1 MDPVA
6 NTMAQPLALQHSM
19 MATFILPV
27 ARALRLHGID
37 PLEVMEELGI
47 DAAKV
52 ANPDWRIPHTSFNDL
67 MARSVELSGDEAFG
81 LLAAE
86 QLLPQ
91 VLHGLGLAWLASD
104 TVFDGLQRLVRFGK
118 LVSTTLDMQLVE
130 DGELV
135 HMDLGRNVE
144 VDHFAYASRDYA
156 VGMVTRMSQMTLGE
170 FLAPV
175 AIAIERPAPREP
187 ERWEYMLSS
196 RVIFASASTR
206 ITWSRADIMEP
217 LVTGDPVLAR
227 VNDEQTQGYLDSFL
241 AQTTSREVVDKIVEK
256 LPDGPPNQQQIA
268 DSLHV
273 SNRTL
278 QRKLKDEGTSFMDLL
293 QDTRLQLARKYL
305 RQPSRSVVE
314 TSYLLGFS
322 EPSTFSRA
330 FKRWTGMAPADFR
343 DHPPES

>member
-1 MDPVA
+1 M
-6 NTMAQPLALQHSM
+6 TKPLALEHSM

-27 ARALRLHGID
+27 ARALRLRGID
-37 PLEVMEELGI
+37 ALDVMEDIGI
-47 DAAKV
+47 DAAKA
-52 ANPDWRIPHTSFNDL
+52 ANPDWRVTHTAFNSL
-67 MARSVELSGDEAFG
+67 MGRCVEVTGDEAFG

-86 QLLPQ
+86 QLQPQ

-104 TVFDGLQRLVRFGK
+104 TVYDGLRRLVRFGK
-118 LVSTTLDMQLVE
+118 LVSTTLDLHLRE
-130 DGELV
+130 ENDLV
-135 HMDLGRNVE
+135 HIDLGRNVE
-144 VDHFAYASRDYA
+144 MDNFAYANRDYA
-156 VGMVTRMSQMTLGE
+156 VGMVIRMSQMTLGE

-175 AIAIERPAPREP
+175 KIDIERPTPEDP

-196 RVIFASASTR
+196 RVAFETDSTC

-217 LVTGDPVLAR
+217 LATGDPALAR
-227 VNDEQTQGYLDSFL
+227 VNDEQTQAYLDSFL
-241 AQTTSREVVDKIVEK
+241 IQTTSREVVDKIVEK

-268 DSLHV
+268 EALHV

-278 QRKLKDEGTSFMDLL
+278 QRKLKEEGTSFMDLL

-305 RQPSRSVVE
+305 RQPNRSVVE

-330 FKRWTGMAPADFR
+330 FKRWTGMAPAEFR
-343 DHPPES
+343 DTPSDPPHR